1 MEFTGEL
8 I

>member
-1 MEFTGEL
+1 MLKTGEL